1 MCTRFIW
8 EVDNSAG
15 SYGTGT
21 ENHGKEDISTRI
33 VWVGMGN
40 QDFHVNDLDGNEI
53 SRFIRELVGW
63 DHGNDICEETGN
75 NHSSRE
81 ILREFSCGIFPEDCP
96 AKFHGL
102 LQPLKTKKG
111 ADIGCLTNLFE
122 AKCLNQPVV

>member
-15 SYGTGT
+15 SYGTET
-21 ENHGKEDISTRI
+21 EKHGKAGISTGI

-63 DHGNDICEETGN
+63 D
-75 NHSSRE
+75 
-81 ILREFSCGIFPEDCP
+81 L
-96 AKFHGL
+96 
-102 LQPLKTKKG
+102 
-111 ADIGCLTNLFE
+111 
-122 AKCLNQPVV
+122 